1 MALKK
6 NFLKQNVNV
15 NDQFQHHHNENFNAG
30 CEGKFIKPASQ
41 KREGL
46 GGGRKALS
54 NITNK
59 ASSSVNTAKKNHHAE
74 KVIDIDKERLYHN
87 HDECMKSLKW
97 EVDLDN
103 RFGFE
108 DDLATPV
115 VSSSRR
121 KNAIVMSPPML
132 LMKLEEI
139 EELSPEKNA
148 FPSPSPPPSLNIS
161 TPMFALRSP
170 ISSTPTF
177 ALRTV
182 NQ

>member
-1 MALKK
+1 
-6 NFLKQNVNV
+6 
-15 NDQFQHHHNENFNAG
+15 
-30 CEGKFIKPASQ
+30 
-41 KREGL
+41 
-46 GGGRKALS
+46 
-54 NITNK
+54 
-59 ASSSVNTAKKNHHAE
+59 
-74 KVIDIDKERLYHN
+74 
-87 HDECMKSLKW
+87 MKSLKW

-115 VSSSRR
+115 VSSSRQ

-148 FPSPSPPPSLNIS
+148 FSSPSPPPSLNIS

-177 ALRTV
+177 ALRTL
-182 NQ
+182 NL